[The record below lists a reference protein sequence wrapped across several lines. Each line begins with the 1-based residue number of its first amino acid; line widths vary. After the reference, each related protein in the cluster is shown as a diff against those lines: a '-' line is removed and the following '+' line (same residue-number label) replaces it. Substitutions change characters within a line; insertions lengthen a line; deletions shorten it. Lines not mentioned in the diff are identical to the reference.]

1 MSTKLVKR
9 LSGFSDCSRK
19 GVGKAKDLYQFIV
32 NTPEIWEVAY
42 NNIRTN
48 KGALTRGTDEVT
60 MDGHS
65 FERSHEIMSNLKDGS
80 YQPTPVRR
88 IYIPKSNGKQRPL
101 GMTNGTDKLV
111 QEVCRIVLE
120 SIYEPIFSDCVGS
133 VPKEEHMMPS

>member
-1 MSTKLVKR
+1 M
-9 LSGFSDCSRK
+9 
-19 GVGKAKDLYQFIV
+19 
-32 NTPEIWEVAY
+32 AY

-65 FERSHEIMSNLKDGS
+65 FERSHEIMSGLKDGS

-120 SIYEPIFSDCVGS
+120 SIYEPIFSDYVGS

>member
-19 GVGKAKDLYQFIV
+19 GVRKVKDLYQFIV
-32 NTPEIWEVAY
+32 NPPEIWEVAY

-65 FERSHEIMSNLKDGS
+65 FERSHEIMSGLKDGS

-120 SIYEPIFSDCVGS
+120 SIYEPIFSDYVGS